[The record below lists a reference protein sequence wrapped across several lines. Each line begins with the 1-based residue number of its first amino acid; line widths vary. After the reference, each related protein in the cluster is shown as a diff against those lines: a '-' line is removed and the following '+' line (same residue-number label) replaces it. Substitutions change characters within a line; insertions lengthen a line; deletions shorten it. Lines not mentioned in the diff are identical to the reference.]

1 MSEDEDD
8 GRKSIDPPYG
18 PPSFPGASTNGI
30 PPPPPMAMP
39 GMGAPPPPPPPGG
52 PPGVPGAPPPPPGP
66 PGMGPPPGP
75 PPPGRINSQ
84 GNFKAA
90 VNKIRNVKIFW
101 SEIKK
106 TPADSVWSGINGNF
120 VPPEDFHKKLDD
132 LFALKNKATKQG
144 TSSNGL
150 GDKRNE
156 IVVLDQKRSNAINI
170 ALRTLPS
177 TRAIKSAII
186 KMNSDA
192 LQKENIEL
200 ILKLV
205 PTQEEIS
212 LINDAQQQR
221 PEVPLASAEQFLI
234 TLHSIAELQARLK
247 IWSFKMDFSEKE
259 REIANQLSDLRE
271 ALQQIRDS
279 KTLTKARI
287 YPFSRCHPTVQIG
300 SYRITHAWSK

>member
-1 MSEDEDD
+1 M
-8 GRKSIDPPYG
+8 
-18 PPSFPGASTNGI
+18 
-30 PPPPPMAMP
+30 
-39 GMGAPPPPPPPGG
+39 
-52 PPGVPGAPPPPPGP
+52 
-66 PGMGPPPGP
+66 
-75 PPPGRINSQ
+75 
-84 GNFKAA
+84 
-90 VNKIRNVKIFW
+90 
-101 SEIKK
+101 
-106 TPADSVWSGINGNF
+106 
-120 VPPEDFHKKLDD
+120 
-132 LFALKNKATKQG
+132 KQG

-279 KTLTKARI
+279 KTLTKGRI
-287 YPFSRCHPTVQIG
+287 
-300 SYRITHAWSK
+300 